1 MACRV
6 ERFFGTPEG
15 GQGPRAAGPY
25 NQGPVNLRIA
35 LALAL
40 VLLTAGS
47 ARAQPAA
54 PPPSGAFGDLARRAD
69 EARAAGRL
77 DEAAALYRQAL
88 AARPRWAEGLW
99 ALGTIAYEQDRFAEC
114 RDVFSRLAAVQPK
127 MAAAWALRGLC
138 EFRLGAYARARTH
151 LGKAVELGLPPR
163 EGLSQAV
170 LFHQALLLTQEGA
183 FDLAI
188 APLSQILQLQ
198 PSSPELDV
206 ACGLV
211 LLRRPLLPA
220 SIPRA
225 DLDLVR
231 QAGEAYCAHLA
242 RHPEQAV
249 PRFDAL
255 VRQHPR
261 ERYLHYGRGLALAQ
275 QGSADAIAEFR
286 KEIELFPDD
295 VLARVELAF
304 GLLTRGREAEAVAP
318 AEEAARLAP
327 GLFVTHLV
335 LGRALAATGRLE
347 RGIRELETAAAM
359 EPRIPEVQL
368 ALARAYAQAGRK
380 QEAARANAAFQSLQE
395 GRRGSSDASRP
406 APAAP

>member
-1 MACRV
+1 MTSR
-6 ERFFGTPEG
+6 
-15 GQGPRAAGPY
+15 Y
-25 NQGPVNLRIA
+25 NRPSVTLRIA

-40 VLLTAGS
+40 VPLMAGD

-54 PPPSGAFGDLARRAD
+54 PPPRPSASFDDLARSAD
-69 EARAAGRL
+69 AARVAGRL

-88 AARPRWAEGLW
+88 AARPGWAEGLW
-99 ALGTIAYEQDRFAEC
+99 GLGTIAYEKDRFAEC
-114 RDVFSRLAAVQPK
+114 RDVFSRLAAVRPK

-138 EFRLGAYARARTH
+138 EFRLGAYTRAQAH
-151 LGKAVELGLPPR
+151 LAKGLELGMPPR
-163 EGLSQAV
+163 DALSQAA
-170 LFHQALLLTQEGA
+170 LFHQALLLTQQGA

-188 APLSQILQLQ
+188 VPLSQILQLQ
-198 PSSPELDV
+198 PPSPELDV

-220 SIPRA
+220 SIPEA
-225 DLDLVR
+225 DLGLVR
-231 QAGEAYCAHLA
+231 RAGEAYCAHLA

-255 VRQHPR
+255 IREHPR
-261 ERYLHYGRGLALAQ
+261 QRYLHYGRGLALAQ
-275 QGSADAIAEFR
+275 QGSADALGEFE

-295 VLARVELAF
+295 VLARVELGF
-304 GLLTRGREAEAVAP
+304 GLLARGREAEAVAP

-359 EPRIPEVQL
+359 EPRMPEVQL

-380 QEAARANAAFQSLQE
+380 EEAARANRAFQSIE
-395 GRRGSSDASRP
+395 AARRGSSDASRP
-406 APAAP
+406 PPEVP

>member
-1 MACRV
+1 MIPPSSRGVARHGGAYNHRPV
-6 ERFFGTPEG
+6 TP
-15 GQGPRAAGPY
+15 
-25 NQGPVNLRIA
+25 RIA

-40 VLLTAGS
+40 VLLTAAS
-47 ARAQPAA
+47 ARARPVTG
-54 PPPSGAFGDLARRAD
+54 PPPASSASFDDLARRAD
-69 EARAAGRL
+69 AARVAGQFE
-77 DEAAALYRQAL
+77 EAAALYRQAL
-88 AARPRWAEGLW
+88 GARPRWVEGLW

-114 RDVFSRLAAVQPK
+114 RDVFARLAAVQPR

-138 EFRLGAYARARTH
+138 EFGLGAYAPARTH
-151 LGKAVELGLPPR
+151 LEKAVALGMPPR
-163 EGLSQAV
+163 DELSQAA
-170 LFHQALLLTQEGA
+170 LFHQALLLTRQGA

-188 APLSQILQLQ
+188 APLQQILQLR
-198 PSSPELDV
+198 PPSPELDV

-220 SIPRA
+220 SIPQA
-225 DLDLVR
+225 DLGLVR

-255 VRQHPR
+255 IRQHPR

-275 QGSADAIAEFR
+275 QGSADALGEFR

-304 GLLTRGREAEAVAP
+304 GLLARGREADAVAP

-335 LGRALAATGRLE
+335 LGRVLAATGRLE
-347 RGIRELETAAAM
+347 PGIRELETAVAM
-359 EPRIPEVQL
+359 EPRIPEIQL

-380 QEAARANAAFQSLQE
+380 ADADRASKAFQSIEAAR
-395 GRRGSSDASRP
+395 RGPSNASRP
-406 APAAP
+406 PPEAP

>member
-1 MACRV
+1 LGLGRALLIC
-6 ERFFGTPEG
+6 GSLLAA
-15 GQGPRAAGPY
+15 AAGAAVSG
-25 NQGPVNLRIA
+25 QAGPEA
-35 LALAL
+35 ASS
-40 VLLTAGS
+40 GS
-47 ARAQPAA
+47 ALEKRAEAA
-54 PPPSGAFGDLARRAD
+54 RT
-69 EARAAGRL
+69 AGRL

-88 AARPRWAEGLW
+88 VARPRWAEGLW
-99 ALGTIAYEQDRFAEC
+99 ALGTIVYEQDRFAEC

-138 EFRLGAYARARTH
+138 EFRLGAYSRARTH
-151 LGKAVELGLPPR
+151 LGKAVELGMPPR
-163 EGLSQAV
+163 DELGRAT
-170 LFHQALLLTQEGA
+170 LFHHALLLTQQGA

-188 APLSQILQLQ
+188 PPLSQILQFQ

-220 SIPRA
+220 EVPPA

-242 RHPEQAV
+242 RHAEQAG

-255 VRQHPR
+255 VQQHPR

-275 QGSADAIAEFR
+275 QGSADALAEFQR
-286 KEIELFPDD
+286 EIELFPDD
-295 VLARVELAF
+295 VLARVELGF
-304 GLLTRGREAEAVAP
+304 GLLTRGREVEAVLV

-335 LGRALAATGRLE
+335 LGRALAATGHLD
-347 RGIRELETAAAM
+347 RGIRELEMAAAM
-359 EPRIPEVQL
+359 EPRIPEIQL
-368 ALARAYAQAGRK
+368 ALARACAQAGRTA
-380 QEAARANAAFQSLQE
+380 EADRANKAFQSLE
-395 GRRGSSDASRP
+395 AFRRGSP
-406 APAAP
+406 NAPPPEAP

>member
-1 MACRV
+1 MIQPCHNPSSV
-6 ERFFGTPEG
+6 I
-15 GQGPRAAGPY
+15 
-25 NQGPVNLRIA
+25 LRNA

-40 VLLTAGS
+40 LTSGS
-47 ARAQPAA
+47 ALAQPAQPPRA
-54 PPPSGAFGDLARRAD
+54 PASFDDLARSAD
-69 EARAAGRL
+69 AARVAGRL
-77 DEAAALYRQAL
+77 EEAAALYRQAL

-99 ALGTIAYEQDRFAEC
+99 ALGTIAYEQDRFGEC
-114 RDVFSRLAAVQPK
+114 RDVFARLVAVRPK

-138 EFRLGAYARARTH
+138 EFGLGAYARAHTH
-151 LGKAVELGLPPR
+151 LEKALALGMPARDELR
-163 EGLSQAV
+163 QAT
-170 LFHQALLLTQEGA
+170 LFHQALLLTRQSA

-188 APLSQILQLQ
+188 VPLQQILQLQ
-198 PSSPELDV
+198 PPSPELDV

-220 SIPRA
+220 SIPEA
-225 DLDLVR
+225 DLGLVR

-255 VRQHPR
+255 IRQHPR

-275 QGSADAIAEFR
+275 QGSADALGEFQ

-295 VLARVELAF
+295 VLARVELGF
-304 GLLTRGREAEAVAP
+304 GLLARGRETEAIAP

-335 LGRALAATGRLE
+335 LGRVLAATGRLE
-347 RGIRELETAAAM
+347 PGIRELETAAAM
-359 EPRIPEVQL
+359 EPRIPEIQL
-368 ALARAYAQAGRK
+368 ALARAYAQAGR
-380 QEAARANAAFQSLQE
+380 RADADRASKAFQSIE
-395 GRRGSSDASRP
+395 AARRGSSDASRP
-406 APAAP
+406 PPEAP

>member
-54 PPPSGAFGDLARRAD
+54 PPPSGASGDLARRAD

-77 DEAAALYRQAL
+77 DEAGALYRQAL

-304 GLLTRGREAEAVAP
+304 GLLTRGRDAEAVAP
-318 AEEAARLAP
+318 A
-327 GLFVTHLV
+327 LFVTHLV

-359 EPRIPEVQL
+359 APRIPEIQL

-380 QEAARANAAFQSLQE
+380 ADADRASKTFQSIEAA
-395 GRRGSSDASRP
+395 RRGSSSASRP
-406 APAAP
+406 PPAAP

>member
-1 MACRV
+1 V
-6 ERFFGTPEG
+6 T
-15 GQGPRAAGPY
+15 
-25 NQGPVNLRIA
+25 LRIA

-54 PPPSGAFGDLARRAD
+54 PPPPPSGAFDKLARRAD

-77 DEAAALYRQAL
+77 DEAAPLYRQAL
-88 AARPRWAEGLW
+88 TARPRWTEGLW
-99 ALGTIAYEQDRFAEC
+99 ALGTIAYDQDRFAEC

-138 EFRLGAYARARTH
+138 EFHLGAHTPARTH

-163 EGLSQAV
+163 DELGRAA
-170 LFHQALLLTQEGA
+170 LFHHALLLTQQGA

-188 APLSQILQLQ
+188 APLSQILQFQ

-220 SIPRA
+220 SIPQPDR
-225 DLDLVR
+225 DLVR

-242 RHPEQAV
+242 RHAERAV
-249 PRFDAL
+249 PRFDEL
-255 VRQHPR
+255 IRQHPR

-275 QGSADAIAEFR
+275 QGSADALAEFR
-286 KEIELFPDD
+286 REIELFPDD
-295 VLARVELAF
+295 VLARVELGF
-304 GLLTRGREAEAVAP
+304 GLLARGREAEAIAP

-359 EPRIPEVQL
+359 APRIPEIQL
-368 ALARAYAQAGRK
+368 SLARAYALAGRK
-380 QEAARANAAFQSLQE
+380 QEADRANAAFQSLQAA
-395 GRRGSSDASRP
+395 RRGSSSASRP
-406 APAAP
+406 SPEAP

>member
-1 MACRV
+1 LSLGRALFIC
-6 ERFFGTPEG
+6 GSLLAADAG
-15 GQGPRAAGPY
+15 AAASGQAGPAPAKTGG
-25 NQGPVNLRIA
+25 NAVEKRA
-35 LALAL
+35 EA
-40 VLLTAGS
+40 
-47 ARAQPAA
+47 ART
-54 PPPSGAFGDLARRAD
+54 
-69 EARAAGRL
+69 AGRL
-77 DEAAALYRQAL
+77 DEAAALFRQAL

-138 EFRLGAYARARTH
+138 EFGLGAYARARTH
-151 LGKAVELGLPPR
+151 LEKALALGMPAR
-163 EGLSQAV
+163 DGLRQAA
-170 LFHQALLLTQEGA
+170 LFHQALLLTRQGA

-188 APLSQILQLQ
+188 VPLQQILQLQ
-198 PSSPELDV
+198 PPSPELDV

-220 SIPRA
+220 SIPEA
-225 DLDLVR
+225 DLVLVR

-249 PRFDAL
+249 PRFDTL
-255 VRQHPR
+255 IERHPR

-275 QGSADAIAEFR
+275 RGSGDALGEFQ

-304 GLLTRGREAEAVAP
+304 GLLARGRETEATAP

-359 EPRIPEVQL
+359 EPRIPEIQL

-380 QEAARANAAFQSLQE
+380 ADADRASKAFQLIEAA
-395 GRRGSSDASRP
+395 RRGSSDASRP
-406 APAAP
+406 PPEAP

>member
-1 MACRV
+1 V
-6 ERFFGTPEG
+6 
-15 GQGPRAAGPY
+15 
-25 NQGPVNLRIA
+25 
-35 LALAL
+35 
-40 VLLTAGS
+40 
-47 ARAQPAA
+47 
-54 PPPSGAFGDLARRAD
+54 AFDDLARRAD
-69 EARAAGRL
+69 EARVGGRL

-99 ALGTIAYEQDRFAEC
+99 ALGTIAYEQDRFAAC

-138 EFRLGAYARARTH
+138 EFRLGTYAPAHTH
-151 LGKAVELGLPPR
+151 LGKAIELGLPPR
-163 EGLSQAV
+163 DELGRAA
-170 LFHQALLLTQEGA
+170 LFHHALLLTREGA

-188 APLSQILQLQ
+188 VPLSQILQLQ

-242 RHPEQAV
+242 RHAEQAV

-255 VRQHPR
+255 IRQHPR

-275 QGSADAIAEFR
+275 QGSADALGEFER
-286 KEIELFPDD
+286 EIELFPDD
-295 VLARVELAF
+295 VLARVELGFA
-304 GLLTRGREAEAVAP
+304 LLARGQEAEAVAP
-318 AEEAARLAP
+318 AEEAVRLAP
-327 GLFVTHLV
+327 GLFATHLV
-335 LGRALAATGRLE
+335 LGRALVATGRLE
-347 RGIRELETAAAM
+347 RGVRELETAATLA
-359 EPRIPEVQL
+359 PQVPEIHL
-368 ALARAYAQAGRK
+368 ALARAYAQAGRRADAE
-380 QEAARANAAFQSLQE
+380 QANARFRSLDAARRGAPPE
-395 GRRGSSDASRP
+395 GP
-406 APAAP
+406 ATPRSP

>member
-1 MACRV
+1 V
-6 ERFFGTPEG
+6 T
-15 GQGPRAAGPY
+15 
-25 NQGPVNLRIA
+25 LRTA

-40 VLLTAGS
+40 LASGS
-47 ARAQPAA
+47 APAQPAA
-54 PPPSGAFGDLARRAD
+54 PPRPPASFDDLARSAD
-69 EARAAGRL
+69 AARFAGRL
-77 DEAAALYRQAL
+77 AEAAALYGQAL

-99 ALGTIAYEQDRFAEC
+99 ALGTIAYERDRFAEC
-114 RDVFSRLAAVQPK
+114 RDVFSRLVAVRPK

-138 EFRLGAYARARTH
+138 EFGLGAYARAHTH
-151 LGKAVELGLPPR
+151 LEKALALGMPARDELR
-163 EGLSQAV
+163 QAT
-170 LFHQALLLTQEGA
+170 LFHQALLLTRQGV

-188 APLSQILQLQ
+188 VPLQQILQLH
-198 PSSPELDV
+198 PPSPELDV

-220 SIPRA
+220 SIPEA
-225 DLDLVR
+225 DLGLVR

-242 RHPEQAV
+242 RHPELAV

-255 VRQHPR
+255 IRQHPR

-275 QGSADAIAEFR
+275 QGSADALGEFQR
-286 KEIELFPDD
+286 EIELYPDD

-304 GLLTRGREAEAVAP
+304 GLLARGREADATAP
-318 AEEAARLAP
+318 AEEAVRLAP

-335 LGRALAATGRLE
+335 LGRALVATGGLE

-359 EPRIPEVQL
+359 EPRIPEIQL

-380 QEAARANAAFQSLQE
+380 ADADRANAVFRALD
-395 GRRGSSDASRP
+395 GARRGKATSEAT
-406 APAAP
+406 APRAP